1 MGDPLA
7 SIICNC
13 QQSFEERKIA
23 NKNAKKSLKI
33 IKDNN
38 LLHNDYEHNTVKI
51 IDIPARKQIKRYTG
65 TNFKPIVVDVLE
77 RY

>member
-13 QQSFEERKIA
+13 QHSFEGRKIA
-23 NKNAKKSLKI
+23 DKKPLKI
-33 IKDNN
+33 IKNNN
-38 LLHNDYEHNTVKI
+38 LFRNDYEHNTVKI
-51 IDIPARKQIKRYTG
+51 IDIPSRKQIKRYTG
-65 TNFKPIVVDVLE
+65 TNFNPIVVDVLE